1 MTDIRVRRLDDT
13 AEFLTR
19 WTALYRCAQNPS
31 FYQSPAW
38 MTAWLESAGRAAL
51 YEIEASR
58 EGRTLMMG
66 VVGAGP
72 RRPAVFGLKEIRLQ
86 ETGEAALDDIY
97 VEYNDFLMA
106 PDADA
111 ALRRD
116 VIDALAQEAQEFS
129 DADAIVFRNIRSPLA
144 EAARKWATSHAW
156 NCVTL
161 REQPVFVVDLGAI
174 RNAGGDFLASLGG
187 SFKTKLRRAMTGYE
201 QRGALSCHVASTE
214 VEQSAAW
221 EKLAALHQA
230 SWRARGKPGSFAN
243 QKLVA
248 FHQNL
253 QRHAGEAVHLFEV
266 RCGAETIGVLYNFI
280 HEKRVLNYQSGFKF
294 EDDNKLT
301 PGFVCHALACQYYLE
316 AGFDIYDLLAGEADY
331 KQRLGAPSQTLT
343 SLSLERASPRNKIR
357 HLMKNILHR
366 P

>member
-1 MTDIRVRRLDDT
+1 MTDIRVRRLEDT

-19 WTALYRCAQNPS
+19 WAALYRHAENPS

-38 MTAWLESAGRAAL
+38 MTAWLESVGSAAL
-51 YEIEASR
+51 YSVEASR

-72 RRPAVFGLKEIRLQ
+72 RRPAVLGLKEVRLQ
-86 ETGEAALDDIY
+86 ETGDPALDDIY
-97 VEYNDFLMA
+97 VEYNDFLAA
-106 PDADA
+106 PEAGADMRRDIIDTLAREFSGADA
-111 ALRRD
+111 L
-116 VIDALAQEAQEFS
+116 
-129 DADAIVFRNIRSPLA
+129 VFRNVRAPLA
-144 EAARKWATSHAW
+144 QAARASATAGAW

-187 SFKTKLRRAMTGYE
+187 SFKTKLRRAMAGYE

-214 VEQSAAW
+214 DERRTAW
-221 EKLAALHQA
+221 ERLSALHQE

-248 FHQNL
+248 FHKNL
-253 QRHAGEAVHLFEV
+253 QRHAGEAAQLFEV

-280 HEKRVLNYQSGFKF
+280 HEKRVLNYQSGFKL

-316 AGFDIYDLLAGEADY
+316 AGFEIYDLLAGEADY
-331 KQRLGAPSQTLT
+331 KKRLGTPSETLT
-343 SLSLERASPRNKIR
+343 SLSLERASPRNKVR
-357 HLMKNILHR
+357 HLMKSLSR
-366 P
+366 RLA

>member
-13 AEFLTR
+13 AGFLTR
-19 WTALYRCAQNPS
+19 WTALYRHAETPS

-51 YEIEASR
+51 YSVEASR

-97 VEYNDFLMA
+97 VEYNDFLTA
-106 PDADA
+106 PEAGVD
-111 ALRRD
+111 LRRD
-116 VIDALAQEAQEFS
+116 VIDALAQDFA
-129 DADAIVFRNIRSPLA
+129 DADAIVFRNVRAPLA
-144 EAARKWATSHAW
+144 EAVRNWAAAGVW
-156 NCVTL
+156 DCVTL
-161 REQPVFVVDLGAI
+161 REQPVYVVDLGAI

-201 QRGALSCHVASTE
+201 QRGALSCRVASTE
-214 VEQSAAW
+214 DEHRAAW
-221 EKLAALHQA
+221 ERLAALHQA

-243 QKLVA
+243 PKLVA

-253 QRHAGEAVHLFEV
+253 QRHAGDETHLFEV
-266 RCGAETIGVLYNFI
+266 RCGVETIGVLYNFI
-280 HEKRVLNYQSGFKF
+280 HEKRVLNYQSGFKI

-301 PGFVCHALACQYYLE
+301 PGFVCHALACQYYTD
-316 AGFDIYDLLAGEADY
+316 AGFEIYDLLAGEADY
-331 KQRLGAPSQTLT
+331 KKRLGAPSETLT
-343 SLSLERASPRNKIR
+343 SLSLERASPRNKVR
-357 HLMKNILHR
+357 HLMKNILSR
-366 P
+366 S